1 VIQIGSCLKISDNSG
16 IKLAKCI
23 KVISLSSSKKI
34 GHIGDLILITIKKY
48 VASNKIKK
56 KMIYH
61 GLIVMVKRYTRR
73 NDGSFISCNNNR
85 LIVFSKN
92 EVNNKFI
99 GSRVYGSIMK
109 EVKFN
114 IYKDKK
120 EKQKYFKLLSYF
132 KSLI

>member
-61 GLIVMVKRYTRR
+61 GLIVMVKKYTRR

-92 EVNNKFI
+92 EINNKFI

>member
-1 VIQIGSCLKISDNSG
+1 MIQIGSCLKISDNSG